1 MRGDCGM
8 KCRICGTT
16 LPDGAKFCPGCGAE
30 VAADTQPKS
39 KMDSNTVEDAY
50 YREIDDA
57 EYEAIKKKEKEAER
71 IKEEAA
77 RQKAAEEKRA
87 KEEAARWKAAEEK
100 RAKEKAARWKAAE
113 EKRAKEEAKKQKAEE
128 EKRLKEE
135 AWRKSERESKATKI
149 YEGYST
155 PDRDSK
161 NAQKRSKKIEDK
173 QKKDKKD
180 KQNEKKTG
188 MSVVVY
194 LIIILVGGFALYRTG
209 IVDNIVSSMNKTSVE
224 QKDSKEASGDT
235 EATSETSKKNTE
247 HTEEKASTNQV
258 LADTDNHDMNANA
271 CLNTEA
277 YHTVTS
283 EDGSFSFGYPKY
295 LFNASEVN
303 KSGTSYTFSYK
314 DASGNKEAELKV
326 YTEPNAGNALENAK
340 RLYNEY
346 VSSVH
351 KVYFKMQP
359 TRIDSKGMARALIGG
374 SADDSETTGVYI
386 IAVNDGEKNYIL
398 KFTYP
403 DPDIQYDYNAIDYV
417 VDCVY
422 RYCSFSGGTYQ
433 PRTYEQFLKDDM
445 GTKK

>member
-1 MRGDCGM
+1 M

-16 LPDGAKFCPGCGAE
+16 LPDGAKFCPGCGTE

-87 KEEAARWKAAEEK
+87 KEEAARWKAT
-100 RAKEKAARWKAAE
+100 E
-113 EKRAKEEAKKQKAEE
+113 EKRAKEEAARWRASEEKRVKEEAEKQKAA
-128 EKRLKEE
+128 EKRQQ
-135 AWRKSERESKATKI
+135 KSHRESKKL

-161 NAQKRSKKIEDK
+161 SAQKSNKKTEDK
-173 QKKDKKD
+173 QKQEQQNKK
-180 KQNEKKTG
+180 KSG
-188 MSVVVY
+188 MSIIVY
-194 LIIILVGGFALYRTG
+194 LIIILIGGFALYRTG

-224 QKDSKEASGDT
+224 KGDSKASSGDT
-235 EATSETSKKNTE
+235 EATAETSKKNTE
-247 HTEEKASTNQV
+247 HTEEQENTKQA
-258 LADTDNHDMNANA
+258 LANTDNGNMDVEA
-271 CLNTEA
+271 CLNTGA
-277 YHTVTS
+277 YNIETAK
-283 EDGSFSFGYPKY
+283 DGSFSFGYPKY
-295 LFNASEVN
+295 LFNDSKVN
-303 KSGTSYTFSYK
+303 EDGTSYTFSYK
-314 DASGNKEAELKV
+314 NKDGSKETELVV
-326 YTEPNAGNALENAK
+326 YTELNEGNALENAK
-340 RLYNEY
+340 KLYSQY
-346 VSSVH
+346 ASSIY

-359 TRIDSKGMARALIGG
+359 TRVDSKGMARALIGG
-374 SADDSETTGVYI
+374 AVDTTETKGVYI
-386 IAVNDGEKNYIL
+386 IAVNDGKKNYIL

-403 DPDIQYDYNAIDYV
+403 DPDIHYDYNAIDYV

-433 PRTYEQFLKDDM
+433 PRTYEQFKADDM

>member
-1 MRGDCGM
+1 M

-30 VAADTQPKS
+30 VAADTQPNS

-57 EYEAIKKKEKEAER
+57 EYEAIKKKEKEAEC
-71 IKEEAA
+71 IKEEAEK
-77 RQKAAEEKRA
+77 QKAAEKRQ
-87 KEEAARWKAAEEK
+87 
-100 RAKEKAARWKAAE
+100 
-113 EKRAKEEAKKQKAEE
+113 QK
-128 EKRLKEE
+128 
-135 AWRKSERESKATKI
+135 SHRESKKL

-161 NAQKRSKKIEDK
+161 SVQKSNKKTEDK
-173 QKKDKKD
+173 QKKEQ
-180 KQNEKKTG
+180 QNKKKTG
-188 MSVVVY
+188 MSIIVY

-224 QKDSKEASGDT
+224 KGDFKESSGDT
-235 EATSETSKKNTE
+235 EATAETSKKNTE
-247 HTEEKASTNQV
+247 HTEEQENTKQA
-258 LADTDNHDMNANA
+258 LANTDNSNMDVDA
-271 CLNTEA
+271 CLNTDA
-277 YHTVTS
+277 YNIETAK
-283 EDGSFSFGYPKY
+283 DGSFSFGYPKY
-295 LFNASEVN
+295 LFNDSKVS
-303 KSGTSYTFSYK
+303 KDGTSYTLSYK
-314 DASGNKEAELKV
+314 GEDGSKEAELIV
-326 YTEPNAGNALENAK
+326 RTEPNEGDALQNAK
-340 RLYNEY
+340 NLYSQY
-346 VSSVH
+346 ASSVY

-374 SADDSETTGVYI
+374 SVDDAESKGIYI

-398 KFTYP
+398 EFTYP
-403 DPDIQYDYNAIDYV
+403 DPDIHYDYNAIDYV

-433 PRTYEQFLKDDM
+433 PRTYEQFKADDM

>member
-1 MRGDCGM
+1 M

-16 LPDGAKFCPGCGAE
+16 LPNGAKFCPGCGAE
-30 VAADTQPKS
+30 VAADIQPKS

-87 KEEAARWKAAEEK
+87 KEEATRWRVAEEK
-100 RAKEKAARWKAAE
+100 RAKEKAARWRAEE
-113 EKRAKEEAKKQKAEE
+113 EKRAKEEAKKQKVEE

-135 AWRKSERESKATKI
+135 AWRKSERQSKAKKI

-155 PDRDSK
+155 PDRNSK
-161 NAQKRSKKIEDK
+161 NAQKSNKKTEDNPNK
-173 QKKDKKD
+173 
-180 KQNEKKTG
+180 KKTG
-188 MSVVVY
+188 VSVIVY
-194 LIIILVGGFALYRTG
+194 LIIILIGGFALYRTG

-224 QKDSKEASGDT
+224 QGDSKASSGDT
-235 EATSETSKKNTE
+235 EATAETSKNNTE

-295 LFNASEVN
+295 LFNVSEVN
-303 KSGTSYTFSYK
+303 KSGTSYTLSYK
-314 DASGNKEAELKV
+314 DDSGKKEAELKV

-340 RLYNEY
+340 NLYNKY
-346 VSSVH
+346 ASSVY

-374 SADDSETTGVYI
+374 SADAAETTGVYI

-445 GTKK
+445 GIKK

>member
-1 MRGDCGM
+1 M
-8 KCRICGTT
+8 KCKVCGTT
-16 LPDGAKFCPGCGAE
+16 LPDNAKFCPGCGAE
-30 VAADTQPKS
+30 VAANTQPKN

-57 EYEAIKKKEKEAER
+57 EYEAIKKRER
-71 IKEEAA
+71 EEERAREEAA
-77 RQKAAEEKRA
+77 RQKAVEEKHA
-87 KEEAARWKAAEEK
+87 KEETERWRAAEEQ
-100 RAKEKAARWKAAE
+100 RAKEKAERWRAAE
-113 EKRAKEEAKKQKAEE
+113 EKCAKEEAKKQKAEE

-135 AWRKSERESKATKI
+135 AWRKSERNAKKI

-155 PDRDSK
+155 SDRDSK
-161 NAQKRSKKIEDK
+161 NAQKGSKKTENK
-173 QKKDKKD
+173 QKKDKMD
-180 KQNEKKTG
+180 KQDEKKTG
-188 MSVVVY
+188 MSVIVY
-194 LIIILVGGFALYRTG
+194 LIIILIGGFALYKTG

-224 QKDSKEASGDT
+224 QKDLKESSGDT
-235 EATSETSKKNTE
+235 EATAETSKKNTE
-247 HTEEKASTNQV
+247 HTEEKASTDQV
-258 LADTDNHDMNANA
+258 LADTSNRSMNANA

-295 LFNASEVN
+295 LFNTSEVN
-303 KSGTSYTFSYK
+303 EAGTSYTLSYK
-314 DASGNKEAELKV
+314 DDSGNKEAELKV

-346 VSSVH
+346 VSSVY

-374 SADDSETTGVYI
+374 SVDDSETTGVYI

-445 GTKK
+445 GIKK

>member
-1 MRGDCGM
+1 M

-87 KEEAARWKAAEEK
+87 KEEATRWRVAEEK
-100 RAKEKAARWKAAE
+100 RAKEKAARWRAE
-113 EKRAKEEAKKQKAEE
+113 EEKCAKEEAKKQKVEE

-135 AWRKSERESKATKI
+135 AWRKSERQSKAKKI

-155 PDRDSK
+155 PDRNSK
-161 NAQKRSKKIEDK
+161 NAQKSNKKTEDNPNK
-173 QKKDKKD
+173 
-180 KQNEKKTG
+180 KKTG
-188 MSVVVY
+188 MSVIVY
-194 LIIILVGGFALYRTG
+194 LIIILIGGFALYRTG
-209 IVDNIVSSMNKTSVE
+209 IVDDVVSSMNKTSVE
-224 QKDSKEASGDT
+224 KGDSKAFSGDT
-235 EATSETSKKNTE
+235 EATAETSKNNTE

-303 KSGTSYTFSYK
+303 KSGTSYTLSYK
-314 DASGNKEAELKV
+314 DDSGNKEAELKV

-340 RLYNEY
+340 SLYNKY
-346 VSSVH
+346 ASSVY

-374 SADDSETTGVYI
+374 SADAAETTGVYI

>member
-1 MRGDCGM
+1 M

-16 LPDGAKFCPGCGAE
+16 LPDNAKFCPGCGAE

-77 RQKAAEEKRA
+77 RQKVAEERHA
-87 KEEAARWKAAEEK
+87 KEEAEK
-100 RAKEKAARWKAAE
+100 R
-113 EKRAKEEAKKQKAEE
+113 KAEE
-128 EKRLKEE
+128 QRRRKEE
-135 AWRKSERESKATKI
+135 EWRKLERESKSKKI
-149 YEGYST
+149 YEGYTPPDKDTKST
-155 PDRDSK
+155 EKS
-161 NAQKRSKKIEDK
+161 NKKTENK

-180 KQNEKKTG
+180 KQNQNQKSG
-188 MSVVVY
+188 MSVMVY
-194 LIIILVGGFALYRTG
+194 LIIILVGGFALYKTG

-224 QKDSKEASGDT
+224 QKDSKESSGDT
-235 EATSETSKKNTE
+235 EATAETSKKNTE
-247 HTEEKASTNQV
+247 HTEEKVSTNQV

-277 YHTVTS
+277 YHTVAS

-303 KSGTSYTFSYK
+303 KSGTSYTLSYK

-326 YTEPNAGNALENAK
+326 YTETNAGNALKNAK
-340 RLYNEY
+340 SLYNEY
-346 VSSVH
+346 VSSVY

-374 SADDSETTGVYI
+374 SVDAAETTGVYI